1 MGNLRGKDA
10 ARVGKD
16 NATLTAQH
24 FAISRKAFYK
34 WFKCFKHSKYNVQSL
49 ADQPKVSHLKGE
61 GKIALVREYRMRH
74 LSERYTY
81 YMNNKLTALYEK
93 EYPKRIYTWKIERVI
108 RRYKLYPDQKKA
120 EKTARKRVRAHEK
133 LKKRIT
139 QPVKKG
145 KTLFPLPA

>member
-1 MGNLRGKDA
+1 
-10 ARVGKD
+10 
-16 NATLTAQH
+16 
-24 FAISRKAFYK
+24 
-34 WFKCFKHSKYNVQSL
+34 
-49 ADQPKVSHLKGE
+49 
-61 GKIALVREYRMRH
+61 
-74 LSERYTY
+74 
-81 YMNNKLTALYEK
+81 MNNKLTALYEK